1 MGGSV
6 IGIKM
11 GYGYP
16 GTYARGGD
24 TYIMSRPVVASGAD
38 VPFGAA
44 VALNA
49 DGTFQ
54 KFGASDTLAK
64 FAGIAVREVKQA
76 TDFYAAMGVYKAKEA
91 MDVIERGN
99 VAVTCVEGTPD
110 PTKGVYVCTVSAT
123 NTLPGDLVSVA
134 VPAGTS
140 AGTTIQLTNCRW
152 VGVDTDSNKVAE
164 LAIVSRNNG

>member
-24 TYIMSRPVVASGAD
+24 TYIMARPVVAAGAD
-38 VPFGAA
+38 VPFGAP

-64 FAGIAVREVKQA
+64 FAGIAVREVKQS
-76 TDFYAAMGVYKAKEA
+76 TDFYAASGAYKAKES

-99 VAVTCVEGTPD
+99 VAVICAEGTPN
-110 PTKGVYVCTVSAT
+110 PTLGVYVCTLTGT
-123 NTLPGDLVSVA
+123 NTLVGDLVA
-134 VPAGTS
+134 TATPAGNT
-140 AGTTIQLTNCRW
+140 GGGTIQLTNCRW
-152 VGVDTDSNKVAE
+152 VGTDVDANKVAE
-164 LAIVSRNNG
+164 LAVVTRNNG